1 MAALRILVVLRLLR
15 IGAALQG
22 WTIVVGIGVG
32 ILLLR
37 TLLLLFGAG
46 AEARL
51 AGLIVLHLAGEH
63 DVAEARLHAVE
74 FGCRDNVFRFVGKN
88 ARDFSLRSL
97 DAVRR
102 RRLR

>member
-51 AGLIVLHLAGEH
+51 AGLIVLHLAREH
-63 DVAEARLHAVE
+63 DVAQAALHAVE
-74 FGCRDNVFRFVGKN
+74 LGGSDDIFRFVRQN
-88 ARDFSLRSL
+88 ARDFFLRGF
-97 DAVRR
+97 DAIGRR
-102 RRLR
+102 RVR